1 MIKIRGIYVK
11 QYEYRIEQIQIELK
25 SILKSDKNPYNKE
38 IAEKLNILGKEG
50 WELSGVSGTWFYFKR
65 ELL

>member
-1 MIKIRGIYVK
+1 MK

-50 WELSGVSGTWFYFKR
+50 WELSGVRGTWFYFKR

>member
-1 MIKIRGIYVK
+1 MK
-11 QYEYRIEQIQIELK
+11 QYEYRIEQMQIELK

-50 WELSGVSGTWFYFKR
+50 WELAGVNGTWFYFKR

>member
-1 MIKIRGIYVK
+1 MK
-11 QYEYRIEQIQIELK
+11 QYEYGVEQIQIELK

-50 WELSGVSGTWFYFKR
+50 WELAGVNGAWFYFKR